1 MIPIE
6 HVDHII
12 GVPIFHAERLAA
24 GTLGLGVGGLALAMA
39 TESPTVTW
47 GMVALAIVSMTA
59 LWIRSYYAY
68 LQAQLKFDTRLRH
81 VDALTKEVAE
91 LRIWKESATCLRLDC
106 PERRPVGGNTLP
118 GGQSPH
124 DKPSG

>member
-6 HVDHII
+6 QLDRIL
-12 GVPIFHAERLAA
+12 GMPILHAGRLTA
-24 GTLGLGVGGLALAMA
+24 GTLSLGVGGLVLAVT

-68 LQAQLKFDTRLRH
+68 LQAQLKFDARLRH
-81 VDALTKEVAE
+81 MDALTKEVAE
-91 LRIWKESATCLRLDC
+91 LRIWKESATCLKLDC
-106 PERRPVGGNTLP
+106 PERRPTGGH
-118 GGQSPH
+118 GHH
-124 DKPSG
+124 DQTSS

>member
-1 MIPIE
+1 MIPI
-6 HVDHII
+6 DHLDRII
-12 GVPIFHAERLAA
+12 GIPIFHAERLTA
-24 GTLGLGVGGLALAMA
+24 GTLGLGVGGLVLAVT

-68 LQAQLKFDTRLRH
+68 LQAQLKFDVRLRH
-81 VDALTKEVAE
+81 MDALTKEVAE
-91 LRIWKESATCLRLDC
+91 LRIWKESATCLKMDC
-106 PERRPVGGNTLP
+106 PERRPSSGHSLY
-118 GGQSPH
+118 